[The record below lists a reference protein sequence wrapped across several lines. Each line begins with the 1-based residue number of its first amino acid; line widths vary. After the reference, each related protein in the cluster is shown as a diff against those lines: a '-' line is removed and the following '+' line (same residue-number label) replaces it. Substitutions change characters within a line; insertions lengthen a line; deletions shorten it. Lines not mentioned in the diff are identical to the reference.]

1 MKARLQL
8 RAVILILLVLGVGIA
23 SYKRFSI
30 GYPFFP
36 KEKTD
41 VWTIE
46 AKLSFQA
53 DAEPVKVKF
62 AVPGEYGNLRVLE
75 ESGASSDYGF
85 IPAALPSENTG
96 LYRTVTWAKDYADG
110 PQELYYRVSVF
121 RSTVD
126 AVDSFE
132 VDPVSLDPAYFE
144 GPVAV
149 AADEVI
155 AKARK
160 YSADL
165 ETFTSQL
172 NDILSSSSNQNV
184 QTLLAGN
191 STDLSKN
198 KILLNLMLKAGYDA
212 HLIRYLELGEITN
225 RVPLNSGVL
234 IFDNEERVFTAF
246 GESEFL
252 DTEKLLAWQCGG
264 PGLLELQGG
273 KHAKVEFS
281 SMEQQLPTEFVQQQ
295 AAARNGNS
303 LVDFSLLSL
312 SIEQQNAY
320 RLLLMIPFGALVVV
334 IMRNIV
340 GLSTSGTFMPILLA
354 MSFLKTELFTG
365 IVLFVIVVSAGLV
378 VRSYLSKLDLLL
390 VPRISAVVVVVIGIM
405 VSFGIYGS
413 RFDIGLMQ
421 SVTLFPTIILAWTVE
436 RLSILWEEDGAKE
449 VSKQT
454 CGSLFVAILA
464 YFVMDNDMLRYQVF
478 IFPET
483 LLIVL
488 AVILALGQYAGYRVS
503 ELFRFA
509 PFFEKGGKL

>member
-1 MKARLQL
+1 M
-8 RAVILILLVLGVGIA
+8 LGVGIA
-23 SYKRFSI
+23 TYKCISI

-36 KEKTD
+36 KEQTE
-41 VWTIE
+41 VWAIE

-53 DAEPVKVKF
+53 EGGPVKVKF
-62 AVPGEYGNLRVLE
+62 AVPGEYGKLRVLE

-85 IPAALPSENTG
+85 VPAPLPSENEN
-96 LYRTVTWAKDYADG
+96 LSRTVTWAKAHAEG
-110 PQELYYRVSVF
+110 NQELYYRVNVF
-121 RSTVD
+121 RSTIDQSNAFDVK
-126 AVDSFE
+126 
-132 VDPVSLDPAYFE
+132 PVSLDPAYFE

-155 AKARK
+155 TKARK
-160 YSADL
+160 YSSDL

-172 NDILSSSSNQNV
+172 NEILSAANNQNV

-198 KILLNLMLKAGYDA
+198 KILLNLMLKAGYEA

-234 IFDNEERVFTAF
+234 VFDGDQQVFTTY
-246 GESEFL
+246 GEAEFL
-252 DTEKLLAWQCGG
+252 NTDKLLAWQCGG
-264 PGLLELQGG
+264 PGLVELQGG
-273 KHAKVEFS
+273 KNAKVEFS
-281 SMEQQLPTEFVQQQ
+281 SMEQQLPTEFIQQQ
-295 AAARNGNS
+295 AAERNGNS

-312 SIEQQNAY
+312 SLEQQNAY

-340 GLSTSGTFMPILLA
+340 GISTSGTFMPILLA

-365 IVLFVIVVSAGLV
+365 IVLFVIVVSAGLL

-413 RFDIGLMQ
+413 KFDIGLMQ

-436 RLSILWEEDGAKE
+436 RLSILWEEDGARE

-478 IFPET
+478 IFPEI
-483 LLIVL
+483 LFVVL
-488 AVILALGQYAGYRVS
+488 AVILALGQYAGYRLS